1 MRRSIITFT
10 VKRGQTFSVR
20 VTYPEIE
27 PGTRLASAKS
37 NTELYDENRQVF
49 QYRPRPGEIYD
60 GGHLMSSDKSYYL
73 IIYDTTKRIKY
84 EFQIEDC
91 FDAGSQTD
99 AGGTI
104 ETAMEISE
112 GKYQGYCMIPAGI
125 TGISEP
131 DTRDVYKIRVNEGKI
146 LTINATYPFSIYAY
160 GGAGEFAGKLIFT
173 KYTDPSSQH
182 EPPWTITQK
191 IPDSDFDIELL
202 YIEFSANLGIVGGI
216 LQDYTFEITTGDGT
230 PTATTEQ
237 PTVTPTLTP
246 TPMPGEDAFNYQ
258 GEYTLE
264 LDELRDE
271 ESKALPYVMNY
282 ASEYKVSPCLIMAV
296 IRQESDFD
304 ASANGGADV
313 GYMQVTYDAAK
324 DGGYKDTEQEWQEK
338 DGLDPELNI
347 HYGTKYLMALNYIFN
362 EGKLL
367 TGDLKATK
375 VPDTEERLKF
385 VLAAYNGGAGRIAK
399 AQQLCEEAGD
409 DPEKWDDVKNYLE
422 AAGAT
427 SEKAEIIKK
436 YVDQVIEGR
445 DLINGQRRGYEFFLT
460 IRVPV
465 GGASMPEE
473 GVPGFE
479 VVFAIAGFLTIA
491 YLLKKRKLTR

>member
-1 MRRSIITFT
+1 MAYEDFESVWIDEVDDFVTKSSIWIIDSDGKNQKKIVDFGLSLPEPTPSYSPLAPPSTTAPTTTAPPT
-10 VKRGQTFSVR
+10 VPPT
-20 VTYPEIE
+20 E
-27 PGTRLASAKS
+27 PPIHPNSFKIPGFCYQCGLGWSLDGS
-37 NTELYDENRQVF
+37 N
-49 QYRPRPGEIYD
+49 
-60 GGHLMSSDKSYYL
+60 
-73 IIYDTTKRIKY
+73 IIYR
-84 EFQIEDC
+84 
-91 FDAGSQTD
+91 
-99 AGGTI
+99 
-104 ETAMEISE
+104 E
-112 GKYQGYCMIPAGI
+112 GMYNFY
-125 TGISEP
+125 
-131 DTRDVYKIRVNEGKI
+131 
-146 LTINATYPFSIYAY
+146 
-160 GGAGEFAGKLIFT
+160 
-173 KYTDPSSQH
+173 
-182 EPPWTITQK
+182 
-191 IPDSDFDIELL
+191 
-202 YIEFSANLGIVGGI
+202 IVGIGKEA
-216 LQDYTFEITTGDGT
+216 LLPSTTS
-230 PTATTEQ
+230 PTQ
-237 PTVTPTLTP
+237 TVTPTSKTILTRD
-246 TPMPGEDAFNYQ
+246 EDPFNYK
-258 GEYTLE
+258 GEYE
-264 LDELRDE
+264 LDEAKLSDDE
-271 ESKALPYVMNY
+271 IAVLPYVMNY
-282 ASEYKVSPCLIMAV
+282 ASEYKISPCLIMAV
-296 IRQESDFD
+296 IRQESNFKAD
-304 ASANGGADV
+304 ANGGADV
-313 GYMQVTYDAAK
+313 GYMQVTYDAAQ
-324 DGGYKDTEQEWQEK
+324 DSGYKDTEQEWQET